1 MVSVEAELIKA
12 LRERQQKLA
21 EDAVSFP
28 RADYA
33 QYLKLCGEYE
43 GIKFA
48 LDALADIMRGN
59 DDGEV

>member
-1 MVSVEAELIKA
+1 
-12 LRERQQKLA
+12 LRERQDKLA
-21 EDAVSFP
+21 EDAISFP
-28 RADYA
+28 RSDYA

-59 DDGEV
+59 DDGEI